1 MGCKSVSWGQGLID
15 SVECVL
21 SPDDCVSPTEP
32 APQPQSA
39 PAVAV
44 AGNDPGTEDP
54 DPDADCITLDAAPLT
69 PPSAGGDGKK
79 RKRLKQ
85 LGRNMKSAAKKRAAD
100 DA

>member
-1 MGCKSVSWGQGLID
+1 M
-15 SVECVL
+15 
-21 SPDDCVSPTEP
+21 
-32 APQPQSA
+32 
-39 PAVAV
+39 PAVAA

-54 DPDADCITLDAAPLT
+54 DPDADRITLDATPLT

-100 DA
+100 GKDNVLSRLGGGTTATTRRH